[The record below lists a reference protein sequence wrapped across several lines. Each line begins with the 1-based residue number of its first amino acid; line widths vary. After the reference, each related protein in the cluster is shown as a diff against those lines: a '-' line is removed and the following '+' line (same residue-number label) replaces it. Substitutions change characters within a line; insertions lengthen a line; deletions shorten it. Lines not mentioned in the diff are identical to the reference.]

1 MNKII
6 GISGLAGDG
15 KDSLF
20 FLLKSFF
27 EWNSKYRAKRIALA
41 DKLKEECRPALLDLY
56 GIDILSCSREE
67 KERVRDMMVFHGKMK
82 RIETSGKYWTSLVEK
97 EISESNCKDT
107 IFCIPD
113 IRYSNYFGDE
123 VDWIKRNHGT
133 LIHVKKFK
141 RNPLSLGQ
149 FLLSDKVYTTPVNEE
164 ERKNTPKVEKL
175 ADYVIEWQDC
185 YPQKPQ
191 DNEYCVSC
199 ADFIGRKILESL
211 D

>member
-15 KDSLF
+15 KDSLY
-20 FLLKSFF
+20 LLFKSFF
-27 EWNSKYRAKRIALA
+27 ELNSKYRVKKIALA

-56 GIDILSCSREE
+56 GVDILDCSREE
-67 KERVRDMMVFHGKMK
+67 KERVRDFMVFHGKVK
-82 RIETSGKYWTSLVEK
+82 RIETKGKHWTSLVEK
-97 EISESNCKDT
+97 EINDFNCKDT
-107 IFCIPD
+107 IFCVPD
-113 IRYSNYFGDE
+113 IRHSNYFGDE
-123 VDWIKRNHGT
+123 VDWIKKNHGA

-141 RNPLSLGQ
+141 RNPLFIDSSSPFG
-149 FLLSDKVYTTPVNEE
+149 KIYTTPVNEE

-191 DNEYCVSC
+191 DNEHCISC
-199 ADFIGRKILESL
+199 AEFVGGKILESL